1 VSSETEA
8 SHGPLAAN
16 KRAGELVETT
26 VGRRVPELGLVP
38 DDVVEHYD
46 AVATTLVEPSADL
59 PFAGICLLERGTVVE
74 IKSVM
79 VAYSDGA
86 RGRFYFRTGQHEAL
100 VDDAGA
106 YLFVVCEASPDREIL
121 AMKVVPATAVDDL
134 LGDDPWLDGG
144 AGRSDYAQLAWSN
157 VFDVEEVSTGEP

>member
-1 VSSETEA
+1 MSSDVDAVE
-8 SHGPLAAN
+8 PLAAN
-16 KRAGELVETT
+16 KRAGELVETS
-26 VGRRVPELGLVP
+26 VGARVPELGLVP

-46 AVATTLVEPSADL
+46 AIATTLVEPSADL

-79 VAYSDGA
+79 VAYADGQ
-86 RGRFYFRTGQHEAL
+86 RGRFYFRPAQHDAL

-106 YLFVVCEASPDREIL
+106 YLFAVCEATPDRELL
-121 AMKVVPATAVDDL
+121 ALKVVPATAVDDV

-144 AGRSDYAQLAWSN
+144 PGRSDYAQLSWGR
-157 VFDVEEVSTGEP
+157 VFDETEVSAGEP